1 MRTRHRP
8 LATIAITAAG
18 LSLLPLAAC
27 TTSNGDEDPTTP
39 TTTHE
44 APPTADPAD
53 ATPQER
59 IAASFEASDA
69 AAAEGWKDTSYID
82 DFFVPELAEK
92 QRADD
97 QERAESGAVVTG
109 ETKLSSWEVVEET
122 DTTAVVEFCQDSG
135 ALEATKDGEPV
146 EITNQREESVG
157 RFTLVKESD
166 SDPWMIEEQAYDDE
180 GTTCD
185 EYFAG

>member
-1 MRTRHRP
+1 MIRQRALT
-8 LATIAITAAG
+8 TIAMA
-18 LSLLPLAAC
+18 SLLALPLAAC
-27 TTSNGDEDPTTP
+27 TSSNGEENP
-39 TTTHE
+39 TTTATSQE

-59 IAASFEASDA
+59 VEASFEASDA
-69 AAAEGWKDTSYID
+69 AAADGWKDTSYID

-97 QERAESGAVVTG
+97 EERAETGAVITG
-109 ETKLSSWEVVEET
+109 DRVLSDWTTVEET
-122 DTTAVVEFCQDSG
+122 DTTAVVEFCDDTS

-146 EITNQREESVG
+146 EITNQRGESIG

-166 SDPWMIEEQAYDDE
+166 SEPWMIKEQGYYDE

-185 EYFAG
+185 AHFAG

>member
-1 MRTRHRP
+1 MIRQRTLTAIAAAAL
-8 LATIAITAAG
+8 LA
-18 LSLLPLAAC
+18 LPLAAC
-27 TTSNGDEDPTTP
+27 TDSGAEEDPTT
-39 TTTHE
+39 TQD
-44 APPTADPAD
+44 APPTADPSD

-59 IAASFEASDA
+59 ITASFEASDA
-69 AAAEGWKDTSYID
+69 AAANGWKDTSYVN

-97 QERAESGAVVTG
+97 EERASSGAVITG
-109 ETKLSSWEVVEET
+109 DRALSDWTTVEET
-122 DTTAVVEFCQDSG
+122 DTTAVVEFCDDTS

-146 EITNQREESVG
+146 EITNQRGESVG

-166 SDPWMIEEQAYDDE
+166 SEPWMIKEQGYYDE

-185 EYFAG
+185 AHFAG